1 MLPGVNP
8 RQMQQMM
15 KKMGI
20 KQEEIQAYSV
30 IIKTEQGDL
39 VIENPGVTKVNMMGQ
54 ESFQVTGTATLVK
67 TELEINDED
76 IQMVADQ
83 AGVDFDVAKETL
95 EECRGDLAEA
105 ITRLQNSPA
114 M

>member
-20 KQEEIQAYSV
+20 KQEEISAYSV
-30 IIKTEQGDL
+30 IIKTAQGDL
-39 VIENPGVTKVNMMGQ
+39 VIEDPGVTKVNMMGQ
-54 ESFQVTGTATLVK
+54 ESYQITGIAKLVQQEVEIPDEDVQMVVDQ
-67 TELEINDED
+67 TGVSLEI
-76 IQMVADQ
+76 AR
-83 AGVDFDVAKETL
+83 ETL
-95 EECRGDLAEA
+95 TECKGDLAEA
-105 ITRLQNSPA
+105 ITRLQNDNS